1 MPSRTLMARER
12 SVSDFKASEERQTF
26 LLGSNAAGD
35 FKFKAML
42 IYHSENPR
50 ALRNYAKSI
59 PPVLYQRNNKA
70 RIIAHQ
76 LTSWFTDSK

>member
-1 MPSRTLMARER
+1 MAREK

-50 ALRNYAKSI
+50 ALKNDVKSTLL
-59 PPVLYQRNNKA
+59 VLCKWNDKA
-70 RIIAHQ
+70 CMTAH
-76 LTSWFTDSK
+76 LFTT

>member
-50 ALRNYAKSI
+50 ALRIYIKSTL
-59 PPVLYQRNNKA
+59 PVFYKQSLDDN
-70 RIIAHQ
+70 
-76 LTSWFTDSK
+76 TSADNMVY

>member
-1 MPSRTLMARER
+1 MAREK

-50 ALRNYAKSI
+50 TLRITLNLLFLCSVSGTRK
-59 PPVLYQRNNKA
+59 P
-70 RIIAHQ
+70 
-76 LTSWFTDSK
+76 